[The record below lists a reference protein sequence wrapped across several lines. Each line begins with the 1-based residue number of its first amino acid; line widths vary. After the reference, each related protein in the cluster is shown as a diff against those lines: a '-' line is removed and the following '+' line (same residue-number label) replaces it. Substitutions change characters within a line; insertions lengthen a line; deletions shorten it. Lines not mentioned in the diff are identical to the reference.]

1 MFVKISNGE
10 GSACEWSLL
19 EFQGEVLGELA
30 GNELG
35 QLEIKEVTFTFNLK
49 YNQSQMINP
58 FCYDHHL

>member
-35 QLEIKEVTFTFNLK
+35 QLEIKEVTFIFNLK
-49 YNQSQMINP
+49 YNQ
-58 FCYDHHL
+58 